1 MQATQ
6 SILTQF
12 IGETA
17 FELDH
22 IVDDLIRI
30 LELRNEPHRYREVVN
45 LNEEWRQTKSLFKE
59 SLRGDEE
66 IVTNFAF
73 SEIVTVRSMFQNILF
88 NLLSNA
94 IKFRS
99 PERKLKV
106 TATSRSVNGS
116 AILEIS
122 DNGLGFN
129 IDLHHEKLFKL
140 YRRFHAHVGGRGLGL
155 YLVKTQ
161 VEVLHGSVEVTSQP
175 DKGAMFRVILPLSV
189 EEGSADH

>member
-1 MQATQ
+1 M
-6 SILTQF
+6 
-12 IGETA
+12 GDTA
-17 FELDH
+17 LELDN
-22 IVDDLIRI
+22 IVHDLIKI
-30 LELRNEPHRYREVVN
+30 LELRNQPHHHREIVN
-45 LNEEWRQTKSLFKE
+45 LETEWRQTKNLFKD
-59 SLRGDEE
+59 SLKGDEE
-66 IVTNFAF
+66 FTTNFAF
-73 SEIVTVRSMFQNILF
+73 PDFVTVRSLFQNILF

-106 TATSRSVNGS
+106 TATSRSLNGS
-116 AILEIS
+116 AILEIA

-129 IDLHHEKLFKL
+129 IELHHEKLFKL

-175 DKGAMFRVILPLSV
+175 DKGSLFRVILPLNIES
-189 EEGSADH
+189 H